1 MELLLV
7 MFWDGTQWIREGE
20 PRRRIK
26 PSASP
31 WTAWI
36 ATGLMLVILVGIALP
51 LRQAEAEGAQLTLS
65 PNAAVPGATVTARV
79 EGAPQGSTVQ
89 LRWDGDPIT
98 DPIQMPGRQG
108 KANIRFVV
116 PGDEVGTHQI
126 SLVTAPPPAA
136 KNRTKPSPAAAALA
150 PGILLASAAFSLV
163 APAAPTTAPAPS
175 DPPVSMTAQPTALPS
190 APGST
195 PGTTSSATPSP
206 TPTVAPSTPAP
217 TPHTTPVPV
226 VATPVPT
233 PTPPPAPPP
242 PSTSCVVTFG
252 GDASGRSDV
261 TSQLSAFLSAT
272 PAGATACLAPGGQ
285 YRVDGTVHLARRES
299 GITIDGHGARLFAT
313 TRRDRPMLLIDEG
326 GRNIV
331 VRNLTLEGLNP
342 NGRTSNAHELAWEH
356 GHGLVLGGVIGVT
369 ISNVAILNM
378 NGDGIYITGGWVG
391 STFRW
396 TEAAR
401 ISGIVIDGTGR
412 NGIAWTDGARNV
424 VVSGSVVRNTG
435 LYAFDIEP
443 NANVFAGVT
452 AGVDGIT
459 ITGNTIS
466 RYTID
471 TDWGPYLFA
480 ATGHGPERNVEFSN
494 NVVVGQELRITVQP
508 NGYERTNIRILNNR
522 SDRRVAGP
530 VITAAGCNGLTISG
544 NVQPLSGGALASVS
558 GCSNVTITNNN
569 TN

>member
-175 DPPVSMTAQPTALPS
+175 DPPVSMTAWRTMPS
-190 APGST
+190 
-195 PGTTSSATPSP
+195 
-206 TPTVAPSTPAP
+206 
-217 TPHTTPVPV
+217 
-226 VATPVPT
+226 
-233 PTPPPAPPP
+233 
-242 PSTSCVVTFG
+242 
-252 GDASGRSDV
+252 
-261 TSQLSAFLSAT
+261 
-272 PAGATACLAPGGQ
+272 
-285 YRVDGTVHLARRES
+285 
-299 GITIDGHGARLFAT
+299 
-313 TRRDRPMLLIDEG
+313 
-326 GRNIV
+326 
-331 VRNLTLEGLNP
+331 
-342 NGRTSNAHELAWEH
+342 
-356 GHGLVLGGVIGVT
+356 
-369 ISNVAILNM
+369 
-378 NGDGIYITGGWVG
+378 
-391 STFRW
+391 
-396 TEAAR
+396 
-401 ISGIVIDGTGR
+401 
-412 NGIAWTDGARNV
+412 
-424 VVSGSVVRNTG
+424 
-435 LYAFDIEP
+435 
-443 NANVFAGVT
+443 
-452 AGVDGIT
+452 
-459 ITGNTIS
+459 
-466 RYTID
+466 
-471 TDWGPYLFA
+471 
-480 ATGHGPERNVEFSN
+480 
-494 NVVVGQELRITVQP
+494 
-508 NGYERTNIRILNNR
+508 
-522 SDRRVAGP
+522 
-530 VITAAGCNGLTISG
+530 
-544 NVQPLSGGALASVS
+544 
-558 GCSNVTITNNN
+558 
-569 TN
+569 